1 MIEIAQ
7 MLVNLDAILSAEGLD
22 AISIGPSVLPLSL
35 GCKPM
40 FDDVEPRAEAAIEH
54 IVKRA
59 KAHGVFAAI
68 HNGRVDAAQARVD
81 PGFRFVALP
90 SEARLP
96 AVGRRNCWGRW
107 GPDSSYGGRK
117 TATAQALPPGP
128 SCVGGPCKIRTC
140 DQRIKSPLLYQLS

>member
-1 MIEIAQ
+1 MIETAQ

-40 FDDVEPRAEAAIEH
+40 FDDVEPRAQAAIEH

-107 GPDSSYGGRK
+107 GPMGAGLQLRRPENSDGPGIAAWAVVCWWALQDSNLRP
-117 TATAQALPPGP
+117 T
-128 SCVGGPCKIRTC
+128 
-140 DQRIKSPLLYQLS
+140 D